1 MQIVTLFVLLLVPL
15 VFVRGGEGAFEPH
28 KVALAATGA
37 AILAAQALARL
48 FARGAP
54 AGGSA
59 ALQSAAAG
67 ARRALREDPA
77 GAALLLFLASSALST
92 IFSINPG
99 VSLHG
104 SSSRPAGLL
113 TALALATLY
122 FASRR
127 LAAVPRWLDRVAL
140 AVTLAAAAAS
150 LYAVAQFLGFDPIG
164 WSGAAT
170 FGGMT
175 RVPGPLGHPNIL
187 GAYLAMALPLML
199 LLASRTRSAAGR
211 FATFGAAALSIFVL
225 AATLSRG
232 AWLGAA
238 AAAMVFAAVRFI
250 GGRRRAVATVT
261 TASAPRRVRLA
272 AIVATTLLLFL
283 LPLATPMGAGFV
295 TRLRE
300 VTDLNAPT
308 TVSRIHLWRA
318 GLGMLADHPLLGA
331 GTDAFG
337 VLFPRYRTAEF
348 WRLEWNA
355 STDKAHNEAIQIAAT
370 QGVVGIAAALLVVLF
385 AARACLRVSRREES
399 DDRLGAAVAAA
410 SLAAWGVSSATGF
423 SVMAT
428 GSLAAVVAGW
438 AAGRARDGGGGA
450 EDFRCTMAES
460 PARPSLVASAVAALL
475 VAGFWYSLVFPG
487 WAAAHAGGRALGL
500 PESSPRRIEGLER
513 AAALAPWE
521 ARWSAE
527 LGRTH
532 LTQAF
537 AASSP
542 SEAWQRLGG
551 ARGAYERAVRSAPE
565 QPEYRAFLARVLA
578 EQAAYP
584 DRTGGVSTR
593 DAATALA
600 AAMDADPHGANVLV
614 LATQG
619 YLRLGLLDDAHHAAH
634 RAAWLYPDFAVP
646 MLDIGS
652 IALVEERYQAAVDT
666 LYLSLGRSFREVPWM
681 EATARGNLAYA
692 YLQLGRYPYARD
704 EAMRALL
711 LDPKLEVA
719 LRTREEAE
727 RVLASQ

>member
-37 AILAAQALARL
+37 AILAAKALARL
-48 FARGAP
+48 FASGSS
-54 AGGSA
+54 AGGGA

-77 GAALLLFLASSALST
+77 GVALLLFLSSSALST
-92 IFSINPG
+92 LFSVNPG

-150 LYAVAQFLGFDPIG
+150 LYAVAQLLGLDPVG

-175 RVPGPLGHPNIL
+175 RVPGPLGHPNTL

-238 AAAMVFAAVRFI
+238 AAAMAFAAVRFI
-250 GGRRRAVATVT
+250 GGRRQAVATVT
-261 TASAPRRVRLA
+261 TTSAPRRIRLA
-272 AIVATTLLLFL
+272 AIVAAALLLFL

-318 GLGMLADHPLLGA
+318 GLAMVKEHPLLGA

-337 VLFPRYRTAEF
+337 SLFPRYRTAEF

-355 STDKAHNEAIQIAAT
+355 STDKAHSEAIQIAAT
-370 QGVVGIAAALLVVLF
+370 QGLVGLAAALLVVLF
-385 AARACLRVSRREES
+385 VARACLRVSRREES

-438 AAGRARDGGGGA
+438 ASGRARSGV
-450 EDFRCTMAES
+450 ES
-460 PARPSLVASAVAALL
+460 VPNAAMPASAIRPSLVASAVAAFL
-475 VAGFWYSLVFPG
+475 VAGLWYSLVFTG
-487 WAAAHAGGRALGL
+487 WAAAYAGGRALGL

-521 ARWSAE
+521 AYWSAE

-537 AASSP
+537 AATSP

-551 ARGAYERAVRSAPE
+551 ARGAYERALRSAPE

-578 EQAAYP
+578 EQASYP
-584 DRTGGVSTR
+584 DRTGGVSPR
-593 DAATALA
+593 DAASALA
-600 AAMDADPHGANVLV
+600 AAMEADPHGANVLV

-652 IALVEERYQAAVDT
+652 IALEEGRYQAAVDT
-666 LYLSLGRSFREVPWM
+666 LYLSLGRSFREVAWM

>member
-1 MQIVTLFVLLLVPL
+1 MKIVLLLELLLLPL
-15 VFVRGGEGAFEPH
+15 VFVRGGDDAFEPH
-28 KVALAATGA
+28 KVALVATGA
-37 AILAAQALARL
+37 AVLGALALARL
-48 FARGAP
+48 LARAESQGVGAT
-54 AGGSA
+54 
-59 ALQSAAAG
+59 LRSAAARS
-67 ARRALREDPA
+67 RRSLRNDPA
-77 GAALLLFLASSALST
+77 GSALLLFLASSVLST
-92 IFSINPG
+92 IFSVHSG
-99 VSLHG
+99 ASLHG
-104 SSSRPAGLL
+104 SSSRPAGLV
-113 TALALATLY
+113 TALALTTLY

-127 LAAVPRWLDRVAL
+127 LAAAPRWLDRVAL
-140 AVTLAAAAAS
+140 AVTIAAAAAAA
-150 LYAVAQFLGFDPIG
+150 YAVAQFLGLDPIG

-170 FGGMT
+170 FEGKT
-175 RVPGPLGHPNIL
+175 RVSGPLGHPNTL
-187 GAYLAMALPLML
+187 GAYLAMALPLTL
-199 LLASRTRSAAGR
+199 LLASRTRSLAGR
-211 FATFGAAALSIFVL
+211 AAALATAALSIFVL

-238 AAAMVFAAVRFI
+238 AAAVTFAAVRFLA
-250 GGRRRAVATVT
+250 GRRPADAAPAAV
-261 TASAPRRVRLA
+261 APRRGRIALLVAAALLA
-272 AIVATTLLLFL
+272 FL

-318 GLGMLADHPLLGA
+318 GLAMLADRPLLGA

-337 VLFPRYRTAEF
+337 ILFPRYRTAEF
-348 WRLEWNA
+348 WRLEWSA

-370 QGVVGIAAALLVVLF
+370 QGVVGIAAAFLVVFLV
-385 AARACLRVSRREES
+385 ARACLRVSRREGV

-423 SVMAT
+423 SVAAT

-438 AAGRARDGGGGA
+438 AAGRARDGGGA
-450 EDFRCTMAES
+450 EDFRRTMPES
-460 PARPSLVASAVAALL
+460 PARPSLVAWAVAALL
-475 VAGFWYSLVFPG
+475 VTGLWLSVVVPAWN
-487 WAAAHAGGRALGL
+487 AAFLGGRALGL
-500 PESSPRRIEGLER
+500 SESDPRRIEGLER

-537 AASSP
+537 AATGP

-551 ARGAYERAVRSAPE
+551 ARGAYERAVRIAPE
-565 QPEYRAFLARVLA
+565 NPEYRASLARVLA
-578 EQAAYP
+578 EQASYP
-584 DRTGGVSTR
+584 DRTGGVSPR
-593 DAATALA
+593 DAASALA
-600 AAMDADPHGANVLV
+600 AAMEADPHGANVLV

-619 YLRLGLLDDAHHAAH
+619 YLRLGRLDDAHHAAC
-634 RAAWLYPDFAVP
+634 RAARLYPDFAVP

-652 IALVEERYQAAVDT
+652 IALEEERYQAAVDT
-666 LYLSLGRSFREVPWM
+666 LYLSLGRSFRDASWM

-711 LDPKLEVA
+711 LDPRLEVA